1 MHMKIVIFI
10 CGIVI
15 GAVGALAA
23 YRDVRRPE
31 AADNIIF
38 AAKSFY
44 DSKRFGD
51 DFGLVSI
58 SGTLTGKDLAYPNNT
73 YSVSCHR
80 DYKACFVATIEQI
93 GHDQIGRMQSPVLY
107 PIVKWNDYEIVAQDE
122 VSTLTCSRVTF
133 TINRSSEELLWV
145 EEPTNQTKSSCKFA
159 DTNIRKYI
167 IEDSPGWKR
176 LFGKKD

>member
-1 MHMKIVIFI
+1 MVVTMKTIIFM
-10 CGIVI
+10 CGIVV

-23 YRDVRRPE
+23 FIYRDVRKPE
-31 AADNIIF
+31 AEDNIIF

-58 SGTLTGKDLAYPNNT
+58 SGTLTGKELAYPNNT

-93 GHDQIGRMQSPVLY
+93 GHNQIGRMQTPVPY
-107 PIVKWNDYEIVAQDE
+107 PIVKWNEYEIVAQDD
-122 VSTLTCSRVTF
+122 STLTCSRITF

-145 EEPTNQTKSSCKFA
+145 EEPMNQTKSYCKAA
-159 DTNIRKYI
+159 DTN
-167 IEDSPGWKR
+167 
-176 LFGKKD
+176 